1 MAVSK
6 TSQAGRLDLTVI
18 HTIVDTADAL
28 NKLPTLL
35 RQMLNR
41 DVTSEKIAPFTIPA
55 VQPCVTATYE
65 GNEGEVLAVCVCD
78 LEFAANSGG
87 ALSMIPPAAV
97 KESLVAKK
105 LDSSIADNFQ
115 EILNIC
121 ASLFAAEGVPHVK
134 LGHVYLSQR
143 ERPENIAKLVATPAV
158 RKDIKVTIS
167 GYGAGR
173 VSFLACAG

>member
-1 MAVSK
+1 M
-6 TSQAGRLDLTVI
+6 THTV
-18 HTIVDTADAL
+18 VDIADAL

-35 RQMLNR
+35 RHTLNR
-41 DVTSEKIAPFTIPA
+41 DVTSEKIGPFSIPDT
-55 VQPCVTATYE
+55 QPCVTVTYE

-87 ALSMIPPAAV
+87 ALSMIPPGGV
-97 KESLVAKK
+97 KESIAAKK

-134 LGHVYLSQR
+134 LGHVYFSQR
-143 ERPENIAKLVATPAV
+143 ERPVNVAKLLAAPAA
-158 RKDIKVTIS
+158 RKDLKVTIS

-173 VSFLACAG
+173 VSFFACAG